1 MRRVW
6 KPWLVSAAVLAVGMV
21 LTAVLAAL
29 SLDRHRDRAELEF
42 LAKVDQVH
50 HVLHRTVEG
59 YVDSLHA
66 FVAFFVASET
76 VTSGEFVRFAEPML
90 ARHAGVRLIAWAPAY
105 PPDRRLTAL
114 SLLQAY
120 GVHGRTDPRTGETL
134 PPSRDH
140 GSVPL
145 LYLAPVEAEDLRG
158 SDFSA
163 PPEYR
168 AALQWARDS
177 GGPAVTAPLE
187 LHVPRS
193 RPAIGVAMVMP
204 VYAGVAPANSIVERR
219 ARLKGFV
226 LIALD
231 VEAMLTQQVMD
242 FVGGDLEVAVVD
254 AGVPEGRGL
263 LFGPAELAEA
273 DTANEPG
280 ALLESRGLAVP
291 ARGWQIS
298 YRPSVDLLD
307 RLETQEPALIA
318 AAGVLLSAIG
328 AAWLGMM
335 THGRL
340 AVRRLVDVRTLEL
353 RRAAEALRQNE
364 QRFRSLFANMRDLV
378 FCRGAK
384 GQDRFGYD
392 REGSI
397 IYGRDAPKLT
407 GAVDGD
413 NFALDVWYESI
424 HPDDRPAYEAA
435 ERRRKEEG
443 RDFSLDY
450 RLIHPVTGE
459 LRWMRETAW
468 VVEDP
473 ETGQTFFDS
482 YILDI
487 TDERRIADQLR
498 EAKTEAERASRA
510 KSEFLANMS
519 HEIRTPLNAIL
530 GFSEAMRMEI
540 FGPMGNARYADYA
553 GHICDSA
560 EHLLS
565 LINDLL
571 DLSKVEAGKLELEE
585 TAIDPAAVVEEA
597 CRLVSAAAAD
607 NGVALLRRLPDQSPA
622 LWGDR
627 RLVRQVLLN
636 LLTNA
641 VKFTPAAGRV
651 TVSVSTE
658 EDGALAVRV
667 EDTGTGIPA
676 AEIEKVLQPFGQAAY
691 HRSHEERGTGLG
703 LPLARSLVEAHGGR
717 LTLHSTVGTGTT
729 VTCLFPSHRVAP
741 ASVESGRAVG

>member
-1 MRRVW
+1 M
-6 KPWLVSAAVLAVGMV
+6 
-21 LTAVLAAL
+21 
-29 SLDRHRDRAELEF
+29 
-42 LAKVDQVH
+42 
-50 HVLHRTVEG
+50 
-59 YVDSLHA
+59 
-66 FVAFFVASET
+66 
-76 VTSGEFVRFAEPML
+76 
-90 ARHAGVRLIAWAPAY
+90 
-105 PPDRRLTAL
+105 
-114 SLLQAY
+114 
-120 GVHGRTDPRTGETL
+120 
-134 PPSRDH
+134 
-140 GSVPL
+140 
-145 LYLAPVEAEDLRG
+145 
-158 SDFSA
+158 
-163 PPEYR
+163 
-168 AALQWARDS
+168 
-177 GGPAVTAPLE
+177 
-187 LHVPRS
+187 
-193 RPAIGVAMVMP
+193 
-204 VYAGVAPANSIVERR
+204 
-219 ARLKGFV
+219 GFV

-658 EDGALAVRV
+658 EDRALAVRV
-667 EDTGTGIPA
+667 EDTKATKNGILGCGECGEMSEAVLGVPRA
-676 AEIEKVLQPFGQAAY
+676 RTHTSRMRTLAEPGP
-691 HRSHEERGTGLG
+691 R
-703 LPLARSLVEAHGGR
+703 LPLARRVRSKPTMAPTDR
-717 LTLHSTVGTGTT
+717 CNTSTVGPRKHPGMP
-729 VTCLFPSHRVAP
+729 FPLTRGARVGDNQGGP
-741 ASVESGRAVG
+741 WGESGRLGAHVRVLYGCTARALHRHRTMPRFTNRTGATRPQTSVLIRLRSRCGSSRSGATRVAGAGLFCSAGAVFPCCPTGAEFDVQPVGGRTSTTRPIGFAGRVVRHDPSTGTSLHFALPSWRREAFVFLERSARRRDGARAGRRSVKDRPPTRTSELPSAPGRCPSGAASAR

>member
-1 MRRVW
+1 MTCGPWNCAAPRRPCARTNSGSGRCSPTCATW
-6 KPWLVSAAVLAVGMV
+6 CSAA
-21 LTAVLAAL
+21 
-29 SLDRHRDRAELEF
+29 
-42 LAKVDQVH
+42 
-50 HVLHRTVEG
+50 
-59 YVDSLHA
+59 
-66 FVAFFVASET
+66 
-76 VTSGEFVRFAEPML
+76 
-90 ARHAGVRLIAWAPAY
+90 AP
-105 PPDRRLTAL
+105 
-114 SLLQAY
+114 
-120 GVHGRTDPRTGETL
+120 
-134 PPSRDH
+134 
-140 GSVPL
+140 
-145 LYLAPVEAEDLRG
+145 
-158 SDFSA
+158 
-163 PPEYR
+163 
-168 AALQWARDS
+168 
-177 GGPAVTAPLE
+177 
-187 LHVPRS
+187 
-193 RPAIGVAMVMP
+193 
-204 VYAGVAPANSIVERR
+204 
-219 ARLKGFV
+219 
-226 LIALD
+226 
-231 VEAMLTQQVMD
+231 
-242 FVGGDLEVAVVD
+242 
-254 AGVPEGRGL
+254 
-263 LFGPAELAEA
+263 
-273 DTANEPG
+273 
-280 ALLESRGLAVP
+280 
-291 ARGWQIS
+291 
-298 YRPSVDLLD
+298 
-307 RLETQEPALIA
+307 
-318 AAGVLLSAIG
+318 
-328 AAWLGMM
+328 
-335 THGRL
+335 
-340 AVRRLVDVRTLEL
+340 
-353 RRAAEALRQNE
+353 
-364 QRFRSLFANMRDLV
+364 
-378 FCRGAK
+378 K

-658 EDGALAVRV
+658 EDGRPGGPGRGYRHRHSGCGDREGPATVRPGRV
-667 EDTGTGIPA
+667 PP
-676 AEIEKVLQPFGQAAY
+676 VRM
-691 HRSHEERGTGLG
+691 RS
-703 LPLARSLVEAHGGR
+703 GGR
-717 LTLHSTVGTGTT
+717 ASA
-729 VTCLFPSHRVAP
+729 CPWP
-741 ASVESGRAVG
+741 AVSSKPMAAD